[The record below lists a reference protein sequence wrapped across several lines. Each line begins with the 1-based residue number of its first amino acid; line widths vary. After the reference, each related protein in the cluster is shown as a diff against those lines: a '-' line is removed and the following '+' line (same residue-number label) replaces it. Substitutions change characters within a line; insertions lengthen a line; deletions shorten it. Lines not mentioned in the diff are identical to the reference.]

1 MTTETDLKKTR
12 RSRADEIKSAI
23 ERRASIAP
31 EELTGAVLREAG
43 CMDRVCVLP
52 GQFNERMS
60 YLADVLVQSI
70 RSTSVKDDQ
79 LRSTVGQLAVALSYM
94 MNSASWRDGELH
106 DFDAL
111 ELQLK
116 LGRFVNVKSR

>member
-1 MTTETDLKKTR
+1 MSAMKR
-12 RSRADEIKSAI
+12 RV
-23 ERRASIAP
+23 SIAP
-31 EELTGAVLREAG
+31 EELTSAALREAG

-52 GQFNERMS
+52 EQFNERMS

-70 RSTSVKDDQ
+70 RSASVKDDQ
-79 LRSTVGQLAVALSYM
+79 LRSTIGQLAQAVSYM

-106 DFDAL
+106 DFDTL

-116 LGRFVNVKSR
+116 LGRFVKSR